1 MKKVLIVCGNGL
13 GSSFIVEM
21 NVKKILAEMNK
32 EAEVAHTDLTS
43 AKSETADLILS
54 AKDIAEHLSSHSAKV
69 VGLSNFTPGHSPGHQ
84 SFIIRLPGG
93 TNFTLAIDAAYT
105 LDHYHEK
112 ALPGLMTSATDVAQS
127 VRKLRQLTER
137 YHAVFIPGHDPEE
150 WKKNRLAPACY
161 Y

>member
-54 AKDIAEHLSSHSAKV
+54 AKDIAEHLCSHSAKV
-69 VGLSNFTPGHSPGHQ
+69 VGLSNLLDNNK
-84 SFIIRLPGG
+84 IKEI
-93 TNFTLAIDAAYT
+93 LAENI
-105 LDHYHEK
+105 
-112 ALPGLMTSATDVAQS
+112 
-127 VRKLRQLTER
+127 
-137 YHAVFIPGHDPEE
+137 
-150 WKKNRLAPACY
+150 
-161 Y
+161 

>member
-54 AKDIAEHLSSHSAKV
+54 AKDIAEHLSSHSAPPRRPRNHA
-69 VGLSNFTPGHSPGHQ
+69 GALNGWRF
-84 SFIIRLPGG
+84 GG
-93 TNFTLAIDAAYT
+93 SSARCPDAAAAYW
-105 LDHYHEK
+105 
-112 ALPGLMTSATDVAQS
+112 
-127 VRKLRQLTER
+127 RQCPRE
-137 YHAVFIPGHDPEE
+137 
-150 WKKNRLAPACY
+150 
-161 Y
+161 